1 MAWTGGY
8 PEAGHN
14 ETVVIPTGIKVPRAD
29 AREDDYLA
37 NAQVIAWTFTGTAPA
52 ISDPAVTWSVTSRIR
67 FRSTFERTATSTYE
81 PGLTEELVV
90 VCHIVPVDVEATIT
104 SVTATSLR
112 WSVRR
117 VV

>member
-14 ETVVIPTGIKVPRAD
+14 ETVVIATGIRVSRAD
-29 AREDDYLA
+29 AREEVYEA
-37 NAQVIAWTFTGTAPA
+37 NAQIADWTFTGTAPA
-52 ISDPAVTWSVTSRIR
+52 DGSPAVTWSVTTRIR
-67 FRSTFERTATSTYE
+67 FRRRYLRDGSDYVPDA
-81 PGLTEELVV
+81 TEELVV

-104 SVTATSLR
+104 AVTATQLR